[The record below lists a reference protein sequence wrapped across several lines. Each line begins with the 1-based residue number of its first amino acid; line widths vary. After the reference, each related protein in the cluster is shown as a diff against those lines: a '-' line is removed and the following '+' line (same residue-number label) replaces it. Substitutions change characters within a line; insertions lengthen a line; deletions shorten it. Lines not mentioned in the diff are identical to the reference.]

1 MRAAAE
7 AADGVDSSQQ
17 SSGSGPGGG
26 GIPGLGAGAGAAR
39 PSPPVIALLKLCSL
53 VH

>member
-26 GIPGLGAGAGAAR
+26 GIPGPGAGAAP

>member
-7 AADGVDSSQQ
+7 AADGVDSSPQ

-26 GIPGLGAGAGAAR
+26 GIPGPGAGAAP
-39 PSPPVIALLKLCSL
+39 PSPPVIAVLKLCLL
-53 VH
+53 VY

>member
-7 AADGVDSSQQ
+7 AADGVDSSPQ

-26 GIPGLGAGAGAAR
+26 GVPGPGAGAAR
-39 PSPPVIALLKLCSL
+39 PSPPVIAVLKLCSL

>member
-7 AADGVDSSQQ
+7 AADGVDSSPQ

-26 GIPGLGAGAGAAR
+26 GIPGPGAGAAP
-39 PSPPVIALLKLCSL
+39 PSPPVIAVLKLCSL

>member
-7 AADGVDSSQQ
+7 AADGVDSSPQ

-26 GIPGLGAGAGAAR
+26 GIPGPGAGAGAAQ
-39 PSPPVIALLKLCSL
+39 PSPPVIAVLKLCLL
-53 VH
+53 VY

>member
-26 GIPGLGAGAGAAR
+26 GIPGAEAGAGAAL
-39 PSPPVIALLKLCSL
+39 PSPPVITVLKLCSL

>member
-7 AADGVDSSQQ
+7 AADGVDSSPQ

-26 GIPGLGAGAGAAR
+26 GVPGAGAAR

>member
-7 AADGVDSSQQ
+7 AADGVDSSLQ

-26 GIPGLGAGAGAAR
+26 GIPGLGAGAAR
-39 PSPPVIALLKLCSL
+39 PSPPVIAVLKLCSL

>member
-7 AADGVDSSQQ
+7 AADGVDSSPQ

-26 GIPGLGAGAGAAR
+26 GIPGPGAGAAP